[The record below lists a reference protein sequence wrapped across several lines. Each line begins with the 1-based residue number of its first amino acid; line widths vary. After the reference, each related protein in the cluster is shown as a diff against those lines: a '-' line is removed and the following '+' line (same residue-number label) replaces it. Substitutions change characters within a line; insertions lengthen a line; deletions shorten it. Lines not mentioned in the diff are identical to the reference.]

1 MIFTPAA
8 MEMFFERFAELPG
21 DASVPEAFRTLG
33 GESSMEVVGP
43 PLAQS
48 DPL

>member
-1 MIFTPAA
+1 MTRQGRKP
-8 MEMFFERFAELPG
+8 
-21 DASVPEAFRTLG
+21 FRTIG
-33 GESSMEVVGP
+33 TEVGMHVVGP